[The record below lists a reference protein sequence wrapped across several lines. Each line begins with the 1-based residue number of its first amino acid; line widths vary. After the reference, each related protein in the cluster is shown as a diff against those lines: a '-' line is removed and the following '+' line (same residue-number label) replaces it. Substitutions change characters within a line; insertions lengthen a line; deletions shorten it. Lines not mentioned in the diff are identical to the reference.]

1 MAVFFD
7 LFRRP
12 ASASTVNTT
21 WSQNTSVS
29 VGHQVPNRHIPVIKG
44 DVNFVNTNVSEDGT
58 DNDAVP
64 SHYIKEIL
72 DRLSQLPVQ
81 SIDHE
86 DALEFLYDLFYMHSL
101 YNQDD
106 SRIARLFIENNYCSI
121 VHQCLMEYMTEG
133 LFSSTSIRR
142 STQYILYTLW
152 NFTGVSIE
160 FRLYLS
166 NQQSLIKFLL
176 EDFLTHLIDS
186 KSDSQHVAVI
196 ENLIQAIISILHNA
210 TLNIHHLNVEQTY
223 RRVEQ
228 LLLTQEPT
236 KANERFR
243 ITLLLCLI
251 NLHPKQ
257 VSQNSNGPNGVIY
270 QSTLKLV
277 FRFLKKI
284 VQQEILMI
292 STGLSAWTLTFAIN
306 KLPVEIILQE
316 DNRLYSLMI
325 LFKRGMREE
334 KLQAGLALSRCAN
347 QSSHAKE
354 IMEKDSTCWHLFQ
367 QFKVFLDT
375 EQTTS

>member
-12 ASASTVNTT
+12 ASASTVNTA

-29 VGHQVPNRHIPVIKG
+29 IGHQVPHRHIPVIKG
-44 DVNFVNTNVSEDGT
+44 DVNFINTNVSEDGT
-58 DNDAVP
+58 DDDAVP
-64 SHYIKEIL
+64 SQYIKEIL
-72 DRLSQLPVQ
+72 DRLSQLPVN

-106 SRIARLFIENNYCSI
+106 SRIARLFIESNYCAI
-121 VHQCLMEYMTEG
+121 VHRCLMEFMTEG
-133 LFSSTSIRR
+133 IFSSTSNRR
-142 STQYILYTLW
+142 STQFILYTLW

-166 NQQSLIKFLL
+166 NQQSLVKFLL
-176 EDFLTHLIDS
+176 EDFLNYLIEL
-186 KSDSQHVAVI
+186 KSDAQHLAVI
-196 ENLIQAIISILHNA
+196 ENLIQSVVSILHNV
-210 TLNIHHLNVEQTY
+210 TLNVHHLNVEQTY

-228 LLLTQEPT
+228 LLLNQEPT
-236 KANERFR
+236 KTNERFR

-251 NLHPKQ
+251 HLYSKQ
-257 VSQNSNGPNGVIY
+257 VCQNLNNANGLIY
-270 QSTLKLV
+270 QSTLKLL

-292 STGLSAWTLTFAIN
+292 STGLSAWVLTFAIN
-306 KLPVEIILQE
+306 KLPADVILQD

-334 KLQAGLALSRCAN
+334 KLQASLALNRCVT
-347 QSSHAKE
+347 QSNHAKE
-354 IMEKDSTCWHLFQ
+354 IVEKDSTCWHLFQ
-367 QFKVFLDT
+367 QFKVFLDA
-375 EQTTS
+375 EQPAH